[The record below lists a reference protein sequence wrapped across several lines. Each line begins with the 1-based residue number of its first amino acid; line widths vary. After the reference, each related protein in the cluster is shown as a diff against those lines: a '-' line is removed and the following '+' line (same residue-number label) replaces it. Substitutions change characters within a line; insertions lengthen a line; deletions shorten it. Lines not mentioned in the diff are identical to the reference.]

1 MACRERKLLP
11 VVLLALA
18 LATKATAAPSKG
30 SKAQKTPSAG
40 TVFDQKQTGDYNIQ
54 LHLKDFQII
63 ALLADD
69 SAGFGDYDY
78 AYDYSDFTVKPSPQK
93 PSTSPPLIPPKPPSS
108 TQLPIFVSSPPPSLI
123 SSTPKPVSSAP
134 ASSPKPLISLEPS
147 SESSLQIQ
155 INQSQPSIP
164 SESPSKDP
172 SPISEDQEQS
182 VTEQNDPPKK
192 EESNLNEIQNKPATQ
207 RTSDEMNFGPG
218 KIKVQIIE
226 TPVSDQAAGVVP
238 GEEDQPADSDGANE
252 AAPQGEMVQIK
263 KCAQGYARDK
273 KGRCRRLRKPTRGQA
288 IQPHLT
294 FGLGRLASNLAS
306 RFRQTTYDGSSSEST
321 ED

>member
-1 MACRERKLLP
+1 MACRERKILP

-18 LATKATAAPSKG
+18 LATKVTAAPSKG
-30 SKAQKTPSAG
+30 GKAQKTPSAG

-78 AYDYSDFTVKPSPQK
+78 AYDYSDFTVKPSTQK
-93 PSTSPPLIPPKPPSS
+93 PSTNAPLIPPKPPSS
-108 TQLPIFVSSPPPSLI
+108 TQPPILVSSPPPSLI
-123 SSTPKPVSSAP
+123 SSTQNAPKPVSSP
-134 ASSPKPLISLEPS
+134 PSSSPKPVISLEPS
-147 SESSLQIQ
+147 SESSFQIQ

-164 SESPSKDP
+164 SEAPSKNP
-172 SPISEDQEQS
+172 SQTSEDQHQS
-182 VTEQNDPPKK
+182 VTEQSDSPKK
-192 EESNLNEIQNKPATQ
+192 EESTLNEVQNRPATQ
-207 RTSDEMNFGPG
+207 RTSDEVNFGPG

-226 TPVSDQAAGVVP
+226 TPVADQAASAIP
-238 GEEDQPADSDGANE
+238 GEEEQQSGDSDGTSE
-252 AAPQGEMVQIK
+252 STPQGEMVHIK

-294 FGLGRLASNLAS
+294 
-306 RFRQTTYDGSSSEST
+306 
-321 ED
+321 